1 MVLKKKKNWKSVKLE
16 RLSLGY
22 IIMLDGNSLR
32 TPSKNNFVIE
42 NKAIAHEVHREWLNV
57 KGEITYSSMPYTK
70 ACFLSIDRSK
80 QESLKLRNKLV
91 SYGMSDLL
99 CYRAEIDSE
108 LAKLQSKGWGPLIE
122 WMQFLL
128 KTTFRISHSIMP
140 IEQSHNLEIGL
151 TKLMA
156 PLKPLTLTA
165 LNELVT
171 LSGSLIIGIAIQ
183 KGKLSPERGW
193 KLIRIDE
200 DWQRE
205 SWGTTDEQ
213 KAEDKKKKR
222 LFIVSSKI
230 LRIVRS
236 G

>member
-1 MVLKKKKNWKSVKLE
+1 MVLKKKKNWKSVKLKGS
-16 RLSLGY
+16 SLGY
-22 IIMLDGNSLR
+22 IIMLDGNTLR
-32 TPSKNNFVIE
+32 TPLKNYLVIE
-42 NKAIAHEVHREWLNV
+42 NKVIADEVHREWLNV

-108 LAKLQSKGWGPLIE
+108 LAKLQSKGWDPLIE
-122 WMQFLL
+122 WMQLWL

-140 IEQSHNLEIGL
+140 IEQSHNLEIDL
-151 TKLMA
+151 TKLIK
-156 PLKPLTLTA
+156 PLQPLTLTA

-171 LSGSLIIGIAIQ
+171 LSGSLIIGFAIL
-183 KGKLSPERGW
+183 KGKVSSERGW
-193 KLIRIDE
+193 KLLRIDE

-205 SWGTTDEQ
+205 SWGTVDEQ
-213 KAEDKKKKR
+213 KAEDKLKKR
-222 LFIVSSKI
+222 LFMESSKI

>member
-1 MVLKKKKNWKSVKLE
+1 MKKIKNWKSVKLK
-16 RLSLGY
+16 SHSSGH
-22 IIMLDGNSLR
+22 IILLDEVTLR
-32 TPSKNNFVIE
+32 TLSGNELIIGNRL
-42 NKAIAHEVHREWLNV
+42 IAHKVKKEWSKV
-57 KGEITYSSMPYTK
+57 KKEINYTDMPYTK

-108 LAKLQSKGWGPLIE
+108 LADLQSKGWGPLID

-128 KTTFRISHSIMP
+128 HTTFRISHSIMP
-140 IEQSHNLEIGL
+140 IEQSHSLEIGL
-151 TKLMA
+151 TKLMP

-171 LSGSLIIGIAIQ
+171 LSGSLIIGFAIQ
-183 KGKLSPERGW
+183 RGKISPERGW
-193 KLIRIDE
+193 ELIRIDE

-205 SWGTTDEQ
+205 SWGTVDEQ
-213 KAEDKKKKR
+213 KAEDRLKKR
-222 LFIVSSKI
+222 LFMVSSKI